1 MNELMTKELEEVLPK
16 LYATENIK
24 LEKKILQVRYR
35 SINSNWEWYLI
46 EYDKDKKLA
55 FGYVIGIEKDREL
68 GYFSLEEFQEVNE
81 ERIEIVRDTE
91 FKAIKFKELKC

>member
-1 MNELMTKELEEVLPK
+1 MNELMTKELKEVLPK

-24 LEKKILQVRYR
+24 LEEKVLQVKYR

-46 EYDKDKKLA
+46 EYDKEKKLA
-55 FGYVIGIEKDREL
+55 FGYVIGQEKEF
-68 GYFSLEEFQEVNE
+68 GYFSLDEFKEVNE

-91 FKAIKFKELKC
+91 FQAIKFKDLK

>member
-1 MNELMTKELEEVLPK
+1 MKKLMTKELEEVLPK

-24 LEKKILQVRYR
+24 LEEKILQVRYR
-35 SINSNWEWYLI
+35 STNSNWEWYLI

-55 FGYVIGIEKDREL
+55 FGYVISEEDREL

-81 ERIEIVRDTE
+81 ERREIVRDTE

>member
-24 LEKKILQVRYR
+24 LEEKILQVRYR
-35 SINSNWEWYLI
+35 STNSNWEWYLI

-55 FGYVIGIEKDREL
+55 FGYVIGVEDREF

-81 ERIEIVRDTE
+81 EKIEIVRDTE
-91 FKAIKFKELKC
+91 FKVIKFKELKC